1 MKKIKNAVFAVVLAL
16 YGVSSFAQ
24 SLNLGSLEANKGQ
37 VADLFRR
44 GDQLLS
50 LRIEGMNSNGL
61 FLTAG
66 IYKVYQYN
74 MNNLSS
80 SVSSNEITGAE
91 AKAAGYNY
99 VFTNIYSSPSG
110 KPFVMLYSQGNKDA
124 NAKVTVIPLTDDFSL
139 DVKNKVDVYSSKKL
153 KEVAVD
159 GFVVENYSK
168 NKYLAI
174 HVKTTTTKKNPK
186 TTDRPS
192 DEVVF
197 LDDHFKVVKRVEIP
211 HNTMKSDHD
220 VLLVSA
226 SDYIYTFSGEAEKD
240 GWDDARFSRYRADV
254 ENPVEDVII
263 SEFPTKTIGRRLAY
277 KYFDNKV
284 VIGGTTYEGKTD
296 VDGYFIYTIDDVK
309 GMMINKAKYE
319 FGQELV
325 AKFFTKKVAANPA
338 RSKKAPLSFRINH
351 IDFDKNGDMIVFG
364 ERFYKVLICNKYNCY
379 YLYHN
384 CDIMVTKISK
394 EGKVLWANAINRHV
408 ISFTDGYDNGYMS
421 AVSSKSGDVYV
432 YYSDIAK
439 NLTATNV
446 ETTKQA
452 FYSKVSDLFMVKFD
466 ANTGETTK
474 EGIYNYG
481 KDKIQL
487 VTKGIEDQGLTDK
500 VFFYLNGK
508 HKERIADMDLE

>member
-1 MKKIKNAVFAVVLAL
+1 MLIAVLAL
-16 YGVSSFAQ
+16 TATSSFAQ
-24 SLNLGSLEANKGQ
+24 ALNLGAIENNKGQ

-44 GDQLLS
+44 GDQLLA
-50 LRIEGMNSNGL
+50 LRIEGMNSNGI
-61 FLTAG
+61 FYTAG
-66 IYKVYQYN
+66 VYKVYQYD
-74 MNNLSS
+74 MNSLSS

-91 AKAAGYNY
+91 AKAAGFNY
-99 VFTNIYSSPSG
+99 VFTNIYSTPAG

-174 HVKTTTTKKNPK
+174 HIKTTTTKKNPK

-197 LDDHFKVVKRVEIP
+197 LDDQFKVVKRVEIP

-226 SDYIYTFSGEAEKD
+226 SDYIYTFSGEADKD
-240 GWDDARFSRYRADV
+240 GLDEARFSRYRADI

-263 SEFPTKTIGRRLAY
+263 SEFPTKTIGRNLAY
-277 KYFDNKV
+277 KYFDGKV
-284 VIGGTTYEGKTD
+284 VIGGTTYEGKSD

-309 GMMINKAKYE
+309 GMMINNAKYE

-351 IDFDKNGDMIVFG
+351 INFDKNGDMIVFG
-364 ERFYKVLICNKYNCY
+364 ERFYKVLVCNKYNCY
-379 YLYHN
+379 FLYHN
-384 CDIMVTKISK
+384 CDVMVTKISK
-394 EGKVLWANAINRHV
+394 EGKVLWANSVNRHV
-408 ISFTDGYDNGYMS
+408 VSFTDGYDNGYMS

-432 YYSDIAK
+432 YYSDITK
-439 NLTATNV
+439 NLTATSV
-446 ETTKQA
+446 ETNKETN
-452 FYSKVSDLFMVKFD
+452 FMKVNELFMVKFD

-474 EGIYNYG
+474 ESIYNYG
-481 KDKIQL
+481 KDKVQL
-487 VTKGIEDQGLTDK
+487 ITRGIKDQGLTDK